1 MKKAKATLS
10 WIKCL
15 SQGGV
20 RDKRGEER
28 AKCTRR
34 GPEHTDK
41 EPREEPE
48 GTETTPGTSRVR
60 QIAHKGDCL
69 VAGRGRGRA
78 GRTGGRPGGARGR
91 ARRADMHAESPRHTL
106 ERGDVSISELLVP

>member
-20 RDKRGEER
+20 RDKQGQER

-60 QIAHKGDCL
+60 QIAHKGGL
-69 VAGRGRGRA
+69 TRSRA
-78 GRTGGRPGGARGR
+78 WSGSGGAHRGA
-91 ARRADMHAESPRHTL
+91 ARGGTGEGAQGRHAR
-106 ERGDVSISELLVP
+106 